1 MVKELPIG
9 SFINNRYKIERV
21 LGKGG
26 FGRTYLVINVDLDDE
41 KFVIKQLHIN
51 SDDPKL
57 ERLFK
62 QEAKVLYKLDHP
74 QIPKFRDWFK
84 EDGQFF
90 LVQDYI
96 EGKTYKELLD
106 RGHKLSEIEAIQW
119 MRDVLSVLN
128 YLHSQN
134 IIHRDI
140 SPDNIMFSTQTG
152 KPMLID
158 FGVVKQA
165 ETQANLNNIR
175 QGTIVGKEGYS
186 PPEQIRT
193 GRCYPS
199 SDLYALAVTTLVL
212 LTKKKPHDLFDS
224 YSMKWCWQ
232 DFLNLSDKFARIL
245 DRCLAEVPEYR
256 YQTAQEVLS
265 EIEKLSP
272 NFSARQN
279 QISTSASGTTI
290 TQPTLELVIQNSLN
304 HWVSRISS
312 QQTITTLSKLPIV
325 TILSQVPDTI
335 GIKSRKAK
343 IYALSGLLAVVFS
356 IPIVTISSPHVTVLC
371 KIFANCYRD
380 KQFQEIYLE
389 SKKIAIQALN
399 EIDVT
404 QNIESLEENRNRLEE
419 AIDRIKTIPS
429 DAKIYSEV
437 QPIITQYEDNLAQ
450 IDRRLQKEKQAQQQ
464 LEEIEKLSAELIH
477 QNQTAI
483 TTEEYQQIKTKW
495 ERIQQSLSQIPGD
508 TFIADR
514 VKERK
519 KEYYEIVKEVEE
531 KIDRLVAEEAIRQEE
546 AAKEAAAQAASNWY
560 KTDIT
565 NNTPSKPKPKPT
577 AFPSVKASHS
587 SDSSPTSSPTPKNQ
601 SSPVQK
607 SITKELPPPG
617 PPLWG
622 PGSSESPTPSDSSK
636 QEPQPLW

>member
-9 SFINNRYKIERV
+9 SLINNRYKIERI

-51 SDDPKL
+51 TDDPKL

-84 EDGQFF
+84 EGEQFF

-119 MRDVLSVLN
+119 LRDILSVLN

-158 FGVVKQA
+158 FGVVKQIS
-165 ETQANLNNIR
+165 TQGNLNNIK

-193 GRCYPS
+193 GRCYPN
-199 SDLYALAVTTLVL
+199 SDLYALGVTTLVL
-212 LTKKKPHDLFDS
+212 LTKKKPHELFDS
-224 YSMKWCWQ
+224 YSMKWSWQ
-232 DFLNLSDKFARIL
+232 EYVNLSDKFAQIL
-245 DRCLAEVPEYR
+245 ERCLAEVPEYR
-256 YQTAQEVLS
+256 YQSAQEVLS

-272 NFSARQN
+272 SLQASQP
-279 QISTSASGTTI
+279 QIVAVASNTAI

-304 HWVSRISS
+304 NWVSKIAS
-312 QQTITTLSKLPIV
+312 QQTITTLSQLPVV
-325 TILSQVPDTI
+325 TVVSKVPAKI
-335 GIKSRKAK
+335 GIKSKKAQM
-343 IYALSGLLAVVFS
+343 YAFSALLAIILG

-380 KQFQEIYLE
+380 RQFQEIYLQ
-389 SKKIAIQALN
+389 SKKIAIEALN
-399 EIDVT
+399 EADVA
-404 QNIESLEENRNRLEE
+404 QNAEDLKDYRDRLEE
-419 AIDRIKTIPS
+419 AIDRIKTIPL

-437 QPIITQYEDNLAQ
+437 QPILTQYQDNLTQ
-450 IDRRLQKEKQAQQQ
+450 INDRLQKEERAQQK
-464 LEEIEKLSAELIH
+464 LAEIEKLSTELIH
-477 QNQTAI
+477 ETETAI
-483 TTEEYQQIKTKW
+483 TLEEYQQIQARW
-495 ERIQQSLSQIPGD
+495 ERIQQSLSQVPEEV
-508 TFIADR
+508 FVADR
-514 VKERK
+514 IKERK
-519 KEYYEIVKEVEE
+519 KQYYEIVKEVED
-531 KIDRLVAEEAIRQEE
+531 KIDRLVAEEAIRQEQ
-546 AAKEAAAQAASNWY
+546 AAKEAAAQAAANWY

-565 NNTPSKPKPKPT
+565 NNKISKPKPKP
-577 AFPSVKASHS
+577 S
-587 SDSSPTSSPTPKNQ
+587 SSPKPSPFSNSSPTPSPSPKTQ
-601 SSPVQK
+601 SNSGQK
-607 SITKELPPPG
+607 STTKELPPPG

-622 PGSSESPTPSDSSK
+622 PGSSESPTPSDSSN